1 MRDDDQDH
9 ISIIVSN
16 VARGKGDHGGFRV
29 RTTKA
34 LKEQWSLKKD
44 EGSKDTGL
52 PPCAGCT
59 KLVSLGAAKT
69 LVMLLWWFSA
79 VWALKICLSTAQVTA
94 VETKRW
100 NCFTKQQPG
109 WAWQK
114 FLAT

>member
-1 MRDDDQDH
+1 M
-9 ISIIVSN
+9 
-16 VARGKGDHGGFRV
+16 ARGKGDHGGFRV
-29 RTTKA
+29 RSVRTTKA
-34 LKEQWSLKKD
+34 PKEQWSLKKD

-52 PPCAGCT
+52 PPCTGCT

-79 VWALKICLSTAQVTA
+79 VWALKICPSTAQVTA